1 MNSRLMPLGS
11 PNCCLVGNSKD
22 SRMER
27 LISLLGLFVMLGLAG
42 LMSSNR
48 RHIKPRIVVGGVLLQ
63 VVFAVL
69 ILKTVPGRWLFDR
82 LGDFFSNVQK
92 FSDVGASFVFGTEFR
107 QHFIAF
113 SILPTIIFFSAFM
126 SVLYY
131 LGVMQFVVRAMS
143 FVMQWTLGI
152 SGAESL
158 STAANIFVGQTEAP
172 LIIKPYVER
181 LTMSELMTVMVGGF
195 ATIAGGVMAAYIGFG
210 IDAGHLMTASVIS
223 APAALV
229 IAKILVPETETPET
243 AGVAVREM
251 PQVGVNVVEAA
262 TIGASDGLHLA
273 LNVGAMLIAFM
284 ALVAMLDATI
294 QWGAGCCGYQ
304 TTLGEIIGLVFSP
317 FAWLMGVPK
326 ADCLRVGELLGLRMV
341 ANEFVAYEKM
351 HEWMKP
357 GSGVV
362 LAARS
367 KMILTYAL
375 CGCANFASIGIQ
387 IGGIGGMVPS
397 RRADLAKLGVKAML
411 GGTLATFMTACVV
424 GALIDE

>member
-1 MNSRLMPLGS
+1 
-11 PNCCLVGNSKD
+11 
-22 SRMER
+22 
-27 LISLLGLFVMLGLAG
+27 
-42 LMSSNR
+42 
-48 RHIKPRIVVGGVLLQ
+48 
-63 VVFAVL
+63 
-69 ILKTVPGRWLFDR
+69 
-82 LGDFFSNVQK
+82 
-92 FSDVGASFVFGTEFR
+92 
-107 QHFIAF
+107 
-113 SILPTIIFFSAFM
+113 
-126 SVLYY
+126 
-131 LGVMQFVVRAMS
+131 
-143 FVMQWTLGI
+143 
-152 SGAESL
+152 
-158 STAANIFVGQTEAP
+158 
-172 LIIKPYVER
+172 
-181 LTMSELMTVMVGGF
+181 MSELMTVMVGGF

-229 IAKILVPETETPET
+229 ISKILVPETETPET

-251 PQVGVNVVEAA
+251 PTVGVNVVEAA

-294 QWGAGCCGYQ
+294 VWLAGLRGIQ
-304 TTLGEIIGLVFSP
+304 TSLGEIIGLVFSP
-317 FAWLMGVPK
+317 FAWLMGVPTQ
-326 ADCLRVGELLGLRMV
+326 DCRRVGELLGLRMV

-375 CGCANFASIGIQ
+375 CGFANFASIGIQ

-411 GGTLATFMTACVV
+411 GGTLATFMTACIV
-424 GALIDE
+424 GALVEE